1 MKKPI
6 SHIFNLIGVRDFN
19 TLESR
24 IKFQKTIYLLKEMG
38 AIKEKFNFSWYMFGP
53 YCSDVAKIGFE
64 FIDNKIDKELNVSDD
79 FENKL
84 NNFLKIMKSCDGNES
99 KWLEL
104 LATTH
109 MIRKQN
115 NMNKEEVFQKIIK
128 HQYYFNNKDLFEKCW
143 KILDFNFVF

>member
-6 SHIFNLIGVRDFN
+6 SHIFNLIGVGDFN

-53 YCSDVAKIGFE
+53 YCSDVAKLGFDFIKE
-64 FIDNKIDKELNVSDD
+64 NIDNEITVSDD
-79 FENKL
+79 FETKSSK
-84 NNFLKIMKSCDGNES
+84 FLEMIKSGENQS

-104 LATTH
+104 LASTH
-109 MIRKQN
+109 MFRKN
-115 NMNKEEVFQKIIK
+115 NTSMDKEGIFQKIVE
-128 HQYYFNNKDLFEKCW
+128 HQYYFNNRELFEKCW
-143 KILDFNFVF
+143 KILDSNFAF